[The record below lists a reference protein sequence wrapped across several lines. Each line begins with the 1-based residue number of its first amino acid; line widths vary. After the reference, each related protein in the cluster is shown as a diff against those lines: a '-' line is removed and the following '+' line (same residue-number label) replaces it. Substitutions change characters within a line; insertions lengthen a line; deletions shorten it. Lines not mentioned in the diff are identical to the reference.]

1 MYSNAMAL
9 KPTREAVWIDM
20 ITIQGLTVRQ
30 QQLCELMWSCRDLDQ
45 VRALIRAL
53 PTKEDRQSA
62 ETLMLLI
69 VHETLEDEG
78 GLDDYAEDAAD
89 VIAGIRSR

>member
-1 MYSNAMAL
+1 M
-9 KPTREAVWIDM
+9 T

-30 QQLCELMWSCRDLDQ
+30 QQLCELMWSCRDIEQ

-53 PTKEDRQSA
+53 PTKQDRQSA
-62 ETLMLLI
+62 ETLMLMI

-78 GLDDYAEDAAD
+78 GLDDYSQDCAD
-89 VIAGIRSR
+89 VILRVRSSR

>member
-1 MYSNAMAL
+1 ML
-9 KPTREAVWIDM
+9 DLDWIDM

-30 QQLCELMWSCRDLDQ
+30 QQLCELMWSCRDIEQ
-45 VRALIRAL
+45 VRTLIRAL

-69 VHETLEDEG
+69 VHETLEEEG
-78 GLDDYAEDAAD
+78 GLNDYAEDAVG
-89 VIAGIRSR
+89 VIDRVRSR

>member
-1 MYSNAMAL
+1 M
-9 KPTREAVWIDM
+9 T

-30 QQLCELMWSCRDLDQ
+30 QQLCELMWSCRDIEQ

-53 PTKEDRQSA
+53 PTLQDRQSA

-78 GLDDYAEDAAD
+78 GLNDYAEAAVG
-89 VIAGIRSR
+89 VIDRVRSR